1 MKRVFAALILVGALS
16 AAAQNVVT
24 PQISL
29 RRAEEPTAE
38 TFTFGA
44 GSCNASINIAWTN
57 TTTIPFVGGCSAS
70 PVMRVWSTTSE
81 CANAPVTADV
91 RYADIPGVTVQT
103 VKQGQFTVKLA
114 DLPGFNGA
122 LTTDGG
128 VVTCGT
134 DGISKTHR
142 ICGAIEY
149 TPQNFQGLC
158 GTATTTTASPLK
170 VVYDTAPPIAP
181 TITEYAAQDQGVK
194 VTFTVDSDTT
204 TVLLEVRA
212 QGEADY
218 RQIQETSTASSSS
231 IIGKGLVN
239 NTTYDVR
246 LRARDSAGNTSEPSV
261 AIAVTPIKTLG
272 FYGFYRKQ
280 GGTDG
285 GCSSAPGLLFLL
297 GAALLFW
304 RRRNGSI

>member
-16 AAAQNVVT
+16 AEAQTVVT

-29 RRAEEPTAE
+29 RRAEDPNTD

-44 GSCNASINIAWTN
+44 GSCNATINVAWTN
-57 TTTIPFVGGCSAS
+57 TTTIGFVTQCSSS
-70 PVMRVWSTTSE
+70 PVFKVWSTTSE
-81 CANAPVTADV
+81 CGNAPLTGDV
-91 RYADIPGVTVQT
+91 RYDDIPALTLQT

-114 DLPGFNGA
+114 DLPGFNSSV
-122 LTTDGG
+122 TTDGG

-142 ICGAIEY
+142 VCGAIEY
-149 TPQNFQGLC
+149 TVFTGVSC

-170 VVYDTAPPIAP
+170 LVYDTAPPIAP
-181 TITEYAAQDQGVK
+181 TITDYAAQDQGVK
-194 VTFTVDSDTT
+194 VGFTVDADTT

-218 RQIQETSTASSSS
+218 RQIQESSTASATA

-272 FYGFYRKQ
+272 FYGFYRQQ

>member
-1 MKRVFAALILVGALS
+1 MKRVSAALILFGALS
-16 AAAQNVVT
+16 AFAQTTLT

-29 RRAEEPTAE
+29 RRVEEPTLE

-44 GSCNASINIAWTN
+44 GSCGASINVLWSN
-57 TTTIPFVGGCSAS
+57 TTTIAFVTQCSSS
-70 PVMRVWSTTSE
+70 PVLKVWSSTSE
-81 CANAPVTADV
+81 CGNAPLTGDV
-91 RYADIPGVTVQT
+91 RYTDIPGATLQT
-103 VKQGQFTVKLA
+103 IKQGQFTVKLSE
-114 DLPGFNGA
+114 LPGFDGS

-128 VVTCGT
+128 VVACGA
-134 DGISKTHR
+134 DGITRTHR
-142 ICGAIEY
+142 LCGAIEY
-149 TPQNFQGLC
+149 TVFTGVSC

-181 TITEYAAQDQGVK
+181 TITEYAAQDEGVK
-194 VTFTVDSDTT
+194 VTFTVDSDTA
-204 TVLLEVRA
+204 VVILEVRA

-218 RQIQETSTASSSS
+218 RQIQETSTASAAT

-246 LRARDSAGNTSEPSV
+246 LRARDSAGNTSEPSSSV
-261 AIAVTPIKTLG
+261 AVTPIKTLG
-272 FYGFYRKQ
+272 FYGFYRQ
-280 GGTDG
+280 AGGTDG